1 MIDDGFLPGQTID
14 ESTEHEDVLK
24 LLKRAQSNQGLLKMV
39 SIL

>member
-14 ESTEHEDVLK
+14 ESTEHADVPK
-24 LLKRAQSNQGLLKMV
+24 LLKRAESNQELLKMV